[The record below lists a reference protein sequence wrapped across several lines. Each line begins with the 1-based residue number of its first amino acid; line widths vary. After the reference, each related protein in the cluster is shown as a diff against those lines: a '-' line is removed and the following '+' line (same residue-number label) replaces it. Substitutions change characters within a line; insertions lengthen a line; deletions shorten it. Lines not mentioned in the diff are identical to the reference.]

1 MIPKEIAQNAALND
15 VPAHDFRFNSP
26 NIKKVQ
32 HDGPMS
38 IQYLQYRKGL
48 QLIFHVQTFDF

>member
-1 MIPKEIAQNAALND
+1 MIPKEIARNEAQND
-15 VPAHDFRFNSP
+15 VPAHDFLFNSP

-32 HDGPMS
+32 HDGQMF

-48 QLIFHVQTFDF
+48 QLLLAYSDA

>member
-15 VPAHDFRFNSP
+15 VLAHDFLFNLP

-32 HDGPMS
+32 HDGQMF
-38 IQYLQYRKGL
+38 IQYLQYR
-48 QLIFHVQTFDF
+48 